1 MHRRWKATSR
11 SCFDVFLP
19 KRRKRASRDVLKY
32 FYLSILHTQNG
43 FLQTF
48 GVSGPQGPGTSILQ
62 TVALLLQIPIPQHKK
77 TAGRCFTP
85 RCLWRKVR
93 NYCLRMC
100 FFQSEQKGCRLCTF
114 KCEDEGVY
122 SGVNDRSPRH
132 EERAQDAP
140 LSSLWRKVRGRCFRM
155 CFFQIRCA
163 CGSHPRSTANRHGK
177 KPCLFAGGALVT

>member
-1 MHRRWKATSR
+1 MHRRWKAISH

-62 TVALLLQIPIPQHKK
+62 TAALLLQIPIPQHKK

-100 FFQSEQKGCRLCTF
+100 FFQ
-114 KCEDEGVY
+114 
-122 SGVNDRSPRH
+122 
-132 EERAQDAP
+132 
-140 LSSLWRKVRGRCFRM
+140 
-155 CFFQIRCA
+155 IRCA

-177 KPCLFAGGALVT
+177 KPCLFAGGELSPLYEL

>member
-1 MHRRWKATSR
+1 MHRRWKAISR

-62 TVALLLQIPIPQHKK
+62 IVALLLQIPIPQHKK

-140 LSSLWRKVRGRCFRM
+140 LSSLWRKVRY
-155 CFFQIRCA
+155 
-163 CGSHPRSTANRHGK
+163 TAETPEGK
-177 KPCLFAGGALVT
+177 NIGLPKIAAK